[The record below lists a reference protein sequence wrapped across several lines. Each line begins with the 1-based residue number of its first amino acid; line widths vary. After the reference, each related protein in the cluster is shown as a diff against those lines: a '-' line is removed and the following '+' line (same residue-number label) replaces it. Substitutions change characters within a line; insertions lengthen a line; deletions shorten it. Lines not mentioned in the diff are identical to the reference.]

1 MKKIIL
7 RRYKW
12 LHIGVLLSIA
22 TGTASCMKDF
32 LEERYNFSQVIPES
46 LEDYQ
51 AIMDN
56 GMVINYFT
64 ASGLGILGGDEIYI
78 RDIIYNANHP
88 TFEKNAYTWQK
99 DIFGT
104 EEVGEWNHAYK
115 RVLHANIVIDGLS
128 DMEIDASEGSTRNS
142 ILGSAL
148 FVRAFTF
155 FQLSQ
160 VFCKQYDPMTSG
172 SDLGIP
178 LRLEADVNIVEKRAS
193 LEETFRQIIGDLEKA
208 IPLLPHSTLVRERPN
223 KGAAL
228 ALLARVYL
236 QQSNYE
242 KALEYAELALSENST
257 LIDFNDLDNLGQ
269 PNPSGSYFTFDGI
282 RETNP
287 EILFMSSS
295 VTLSMVTS
303 FLGGSLT
310 IDTILLKS
318 YAENDLRK
326 QAYFGKRNDTDA
338 FIGSYTGVPLWF
350 TGLAVDELYLIKA
363 ESACRL
369 HQLPISLE
377 ALNQLLISRYD
388 LTFETIEIADQKLL
402 LERILEERRKE
413 LFFRGLRW
421 SDLKRLNREPE
432 FAKVLKRKV
441 NGEEYELPPNSNL
454 YVLPIPYKSIL
465 QSGLEDN
472 PRE

>member
-1 MKKIIL
+1 
-7 RRYKW
+7 
-12 LHIGVLLSIA
+12 
-22 TGTASCMKDF
+22 
-32 LEERYNFSQVIPES
+32 
-46 LEDYQ
+46 
-51 AIMDN
+51 
-56 GMVINYFT
+56 
-64 ASGLGILGGDEIYI
+64 
-78 RDIIYNANHP
+78 
-88 TFEKNAYTWQK
+88 
-99 DIFGT
+99 
-104 EEVGEWNHAYK
+104 
-115 RVLHANIVIDGLS
+115 
-128 DMEIDASEGSTRNS
+128 
-142 ILGSAL
+142 
-148 FVRAFTF
+148 
-155 FQLSQ
+155 
-160 VFCKQYDPMTSG
+160 
-172 SDLGIP
+172 
-178 LRLEADVNIVEKRAS
+178 
-193 LEETFRQIIGDLEKA
+193 
-208 IPLLPHSTLVRERPN
+208 
-223 KGAAL
+223 
-228 ALLARVYL
+228 
-236 QQSNYE
+236 
-242 KALEYAELALSENST
+242 
-257 LIDFNDLDNLGQ
+257 
-269 PNPSGSYFTFDGI
+269 
-282 RETNP
+282 
-287 EILFMSSS
+287 MSSS